1 MARAA
6 RGRARARYFENTTLR
21 HARNHHEP
29 NLAQYETGFQGHYET
44 QSQITNEHSN
54 ARRRGSAEDNREGER
69 KSEMKMRHRL
79 SDDTPGVSPSLNMT
93 EREEEE
99 KSYIIQGTSMRIFQ
113 G

>member
-44 QSQITNEHSN
+44 QYQISRAHRHCTQ
-54 ARRRGSAEDNREGER
+54 SASFCYFYSGYWL
-69 KSEMKMRHRL
+69 KKL
-79 SDDTPGVSPSLNMT
+79 SYPKLALNLALKNL
-93 EREEEE
+93 E
-99 KSYIIQGTSMRIFQ
+99 SILCV
-113 G
+113 